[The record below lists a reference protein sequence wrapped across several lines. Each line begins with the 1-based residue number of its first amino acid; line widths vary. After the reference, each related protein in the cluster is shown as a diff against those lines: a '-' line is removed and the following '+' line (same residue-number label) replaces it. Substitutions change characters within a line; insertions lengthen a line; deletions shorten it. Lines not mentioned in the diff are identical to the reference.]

1 MEVTSSIVN
10 LSEYNKQGSA
20 IVHRLH
26 VHITDPEARIA
37 DMIRNIS
44 DMTWVSKLDIYA
56 QTSYQAALDETIPL
70 ILNMLKSYAIENEIT
85 KDIGEYLVSDSAC
98 ESLHQSYNHIRLPLS
113 ELWKEKKSG
122 NPGFDFHTVS
132 IQNHVIFGEAK
143 YRTNSNPHTEAL
155 RQTSRFFN
163 NKKHEKDVIHI
174 KAIAGE
180 EPANKIISG
189 EFGCAVA
196 FSVHGDNIDNIIDF
210 ALRCEHIDPLLNY
223 KEVYVIGVEIC

>member
-1 MEVTSSIVN
+1 MKTTSSIVN
-10 LSEYNKQGSA
+10 LSKYGKQGSA

-26 VHITDPEARIA
+26 VHITNPEARIA
-37 DMIRNIS
+37 EMIRSIS

-56 QTSYQAALDETIPL
+56 QTSYQAALDETVPL
-70 ILNMLKSYAIENEIT
+70 ILNMLKSYTVENDIT
-85 KDIGEYLVSDSAC
+85 KDIGEYLVSDSAS
-98 ESLHQSYNHIRLPLS
+98 ESLYKSYNHIRLPLS

-122 NPGFDFHTVS
+122 NPGFDFHTIS
-132 IQNHVIFGEAK
+132 TQNHVIFGEAK
-143 YRTNSNPHTEAL
+143 YRTNSNSHTESL
-155 RQTSRFFN
+155 SQTSRFFN
-163 NKKHEKDVIHI
+163 EKKHEKDVIHI

-196 FSVHGDNIDNIIDF
+196 FSVHGNNIDNIIDF
-210 ALRCEHIDPLLNY
+210 ALRSKHIDPLLNY